1 MPVMMQMP
9 CACNVLL
16 LGLIALHG
24 TKGRPTLC
32 LSLSGQT
39 AACSSTKQYAGGYL
53 HFALI
58 GMREEYVMWFFL

>member
-39 AACSSTKQYAGGYL
+39 AACSSTKQYAGEKLTGFSL
-53 HFALI
+53 WVI
-58 GMREEYVMWFFL
+58 QTI